1 MPTELRFTTVAAGRP
16 RGGIT
21 IRLPADADDVW
32 GQKTRHDLVGSVGGH
47 RMRGTLVRDAT
58 GYRLDLGPAW
68 CRDPNV
74 GAGRTVEVALVP
86 EDPQVDTVAS
96 DIREAF
102 LASPPARHAFESLA
116 TFYRKGFIRWI
127 ESAKRP
133 DTRRTRIEGMVA
145 TLLAGGREP

>member
-1 MPTELRFTTVAAGRP
+1 
-16 RGGIT
+16 
-21 IRLPADADDVW
+21 
-32 GQKTRHDLVGSVGGH
+32 
-47 RMRGTLVRDAT
+47 MRGTLVRDAT

-116 TFYRKGFIRWI
+116 TFYRKAVRPLDRVGETSGHATNAHRGDGGDAARRWPGAV
-127 ESAKRP
+127 SAGAPHQLGARGP
-133 DTRRTRIEGMVA
+133 
-145 TLLAGGREP
+145 AGRS